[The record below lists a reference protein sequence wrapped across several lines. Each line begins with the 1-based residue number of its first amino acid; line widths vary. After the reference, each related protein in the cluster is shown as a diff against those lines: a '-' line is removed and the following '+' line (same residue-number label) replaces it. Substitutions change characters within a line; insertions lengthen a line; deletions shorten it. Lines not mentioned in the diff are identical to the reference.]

1 MILFRPHTLFDKLE
15 GVVEG
20 AAFRRLVSLFLV
32 IAFLGT
38 LALVELKRQE
48 FLPAIVQAII
58 PGSSH
63 LIAIDLSFGLLLIYE
78 GIGLIIGLARSVSEA
93 VGKQIE
99 IFSLILLRRSFKEFA
114 HFSEPLKWSEDA
126 GTSVG
131 HMLADAGGA
140 LVIFVLLAVYYRV
153 QKHQS
158 YLGDDKAQSEFIEY
172 KKAIALLLL
181 VGYLGVGVYDCFLW
195 VSQKE
200 DRLVPFFEVFYTML
214 IFVDILLVLISLQFS
229 STYHV
234 AFRASGFA
242 VATVFLRIALV
253 GPPYI
258 NAALGVG
265 ATLYALGLTLAYRS
279 FFTDA
284 GPGAGQDHSHR
295 ATAQGTRGSNAL
307 PRQDQT
313 PEALPSR

>member
-1 MILFRPHTLFDKLE
+1 MILFRPHTLFDTLEKVLE
-15 GVVEG
+15 GAG
-20 AAFRRLVSLFLV
+20 FRRLVSLFLV

-48 FLPAIVQAII
+48 FLPASVQAII

-63 LIAIDLSFGLLLIYE
+63 LIAIDLCFGLLLVYE

-99 IFSLILLRRSFKEFA
+99 IFSLILLRRSFKEFS
-114 HFSEPLKWSEDA
+114 HFTEPLRWSQEA
-126 GTSVG
+126 GVSVG
-131 HMLADAGGA
+131 HMLVDAGGA

-158 YLGDDKAQSEFIEY
+158 YLGDDKAQGEFIEY

-181 VGYLGVGVYDCFLW
+181 LGYLGVGAYDTYLW

-253 GPPYI
+253 APPYI

-284 GPGAGQDHSHR
+284 GTGGGRTTVTGQPHEPSH
-295 ATAQGTRGSNAL
+295 A
-307 PRQDQT
+307 
-313 PEALPSR
+313 